1 MEDEWDDD
9 VLHAEVQMLEAR
21 HASSAKAAKKRDRVS
36 ASLATKAK
44 RRKTQEPQGPGADG
58 GVTVQ
63 TVAASIPAPLSLP
76 MPPGGVIRVGT
87 ECSGME
93 SVSMALKNLG
103 ILGRCS
109 LEFCCEIDKWCRN
122 FIWQNHPPKIMLN
135 DITCRDP
142 ATTPPCDLYV
152 AGFPCQPFSR
162 AGLMEG
168 TEDSK
173 GRGNIFEHVL
183 SYLQVHR
190 PRAVILENVEGLCAK
205 RFADTLNGM
214 LQSLMDIKCIDGQPY
229 YLVSKRVV
237 DTSAWGLPQKR
248 KRLYIICMSRRAID
262 KHKPFMWPRRSAA
275 STSRHI
281 DDILQSRRGGP
292 AELKA
297 LGPKCSAKLVAYL
310 DTLRARGHDP
320 DVDTWIINVFG
331 GYQPHGMKNVCPCL
345 TRGRA
350 GSGGH
355 WVSTRRRLLTIDEML
370 TLQGIPADVHR
381 KGISN
386 RQVGYMIGN
395 AMSVNVLERLLLRL
409 LPGVGLLPERPR
421 DRWA

>member
-1 MEDEWDDD
+1 
-9 VLHAEVQMLEAR
+9 
-21 HASSAKAAKKRDRVS
+21 
-36 ASLATKAK
+36 
-44 RRKTQEPQGPGADG
+44 
-58 GVTVQ
+58 
-63 TVAASIPAPLSLP
+63 
-76 MPPGGVIRVGT
+76 
-87 ECSGME
+87 
-93 SVSMALKNLG
+93 
-103 ILGRCS
+103 
-109 LEFCCEIDKWCRN
+109 
-122 FIWQNHPPKIMLN
+122 
-135 DITCRDP
+135 
-142 ATTPPCDLYV
+142 
-152 AGFPCQPFSR
+152 
-162 AGLMEG
+162 
-168 TEDSK
+168 
-173 GRGNIFEHVL
+173 
-183 SYLQVHR
+183 
-190 PRAVILENVEGLCAK
+190 
-205 RFADTLNGM
+205 
-214 LQSLMDIKCIDGQPY
+214 
-229 YLVSKRVV
+229 
-237 DTSAWGLPQKR
+237 
-248 KRLYIICMSRRAID
+248 
-262 KHKPFMWPRRSAA
+262 MWPRRSAA

-331 GYQPHGMKNVCPCL
+331 GFQPHGMKNMCPCL